1 MVIDTTPEGTG
12 RPMSASEMQRILCD
26 MGIPA
31 AEVQKVTTQIR
42 KNGPLHTAYKDAF
55 ATGRFKQKNGRPKK
69 KEQLP
74 KPKRKSRSSN
84 INLREPI
91 DQERISKRHP
101 GKVAALPVTLSQ
113 PEGCPSSSI
122 NAFLHSSTSMHT
134 MCTRNSHQSLSSTVT
149 NDEQSE
155 SCDVSV
161 LLQLKHYKPP

>member
-1 MVIDTTPEGTG
+1 MPRIGSAVVKNGIQMVIDTTPEGTG

-84 INLREPI
+84 I
-91 DQERISKRHP
+91 
-101 GKVAALPVTLSQ
+101 
-113 PEGCPSSSI
+113 
-122 NAFLHSSTSMHT
+122 
-134 MCTRNSHQSLSSTVT
+134 
-149 NDEQSE
+149 
-155 SCDVSV
+155 
-161 LLQLKHYKPP
+161 